1 MKFVIDTS
9 VAVKWFMPEADHDT
23 AVALLE
29 TKATFLAPDLIFT
42 EFASAMQKKI
52 KLGESRHD
60 QANEGCASLPGLFAA
75 ITPTLLLFQRALD
88 IGVTIAHP
96 VQDCIFLAC
105 AEQEGVPVVSADRK
119 LIAKASGQGFGHL
132 VFGMERAIDAAHA
145 VSPAVAIPDP
155 QLQNILRLNAYIDAT
170 FDDLRARHGAPIRG
184 FRFMPAEVFSPAFH
198 SPAYLRL
205 RDLVTALPRDQVRD
219 LTALC
224 WLGRGYDGSDWSSL
238 QAQAEAAFAG
248 TPSEITYVLSLLSYL
263 QAGIDRVRAIP
274 SPSDKPHRTS

>member
-9 VAVKWFMPEADHDT
+9 VAVKWFLPEADHDA

-29 TKATFLAPDLIFT
+29 TKAMFLAPDLIFT
-42 EFASAMQKKI
+42 EFATAMQKKI

-60 QANEGCASLPGLFAA
+60 QARESCTSLPGLFAS

-88 IGVTIAHP
+88 IGVAMAHP

-119 LIAKASGQGFGHL
+119 LTARASERGFGHL
-132 VFGMERAIDAAHA
+132 VFEMGVAIEAANA
-145 VSPAVAIPDP
+145 VSHAVAIPDT
-155 QLQNILRLNAYIDAT
+155 QLQNILRLNARVDTT
-170 FDDLRARHGAPIRG
+170 FDDLRNRHVGPTKG
-184 FRFMPAEVFSPAFH
+184 FYFVPSEVLSPAFH

-224 WLGRGYDGSDWSSL
+224 WLGRGYDGSDWPNL
-238 QAQAEAAFAG
+238 QAKAEAAFG
-248 TPSEITYVLSLLSYL
+248 DTPSEINYVLSLLSYL
-263 QAGIDRVRAIP
+263 QAGIDRVRVIP